1 VFARITSF
9 EGAGPDRLDEAIDT
23 NSRQIDAALQSP
35 PEGLDGVKEV
45 WMLVDRDSGKTVD
58 ITLFGS
64 EEELQRGHEALNA
77 MSPGDAEGSRTS
89 VGLYEIAF
97 RKGRS

>member
-1 VFARITSF
+1 MYARVTTF

-23 NSRQIDAALQSP
+23 NSREIDAALKSP
-35 PEGLDGVKEV
+35 PEGLEGVKEV
-45 WMLVDRDSGKTVD
+45 WMLVDRDSGETVD

-64 EEELQRGHEALNA
+64 EEELNRGHAALNA
-77 MSPGDAEGSRTS
+77 MSPSDAEGSRTS

-97 RKGRS
+97 RKQRS